1 MLRSVIHPFEPV
13 LTPGLG
19 AASAAVCGFMTPW
32 VQRVLHLSVLS
43 LEFHRRT
50 AFNEK
55 KPCNSASIY
64 WMPHSRL
71 CTNPVQQSMSI
82 RLRVNDWCPC
92 MLVCV
97 RTHIHTPSLGP
108 SSLGSKV
115 SKNKGTVLWR
125 PFCLVKG
132 LALPAQDRKPVAYRP
147 SSQGHSRGLSN
158 SFQKF
163 RSHKEGW
170 FNRSLLIM
178 HLAGIIPRVLGV
190 TQRGHKAA
198 CWCIKNRL
206 LGHVNGC
213 IFVTF
218 PIWPLLRSAW
228 TEFWPIKMQWRR
240 ALLSN

>member
-1 MLRSVIHPFEPV
+1 MKRSLAIQQVFTECPTLDSVQILFNSPSPSD
-13 LTPGLG
+13 LG
-19 AASAAVCGFMTPW
+19 WMTGA
-32 VQRVLHLSVLS
+32 LACL
-43 LEFHRRT
+43 
-50 AFNEK
+50 
-55 KPCNSASIY
+55 
-64 WMPHSRL
+64 
-71 CTNPVQQSMSI
+71 
-82 RLRVNDWCPC
+82 
-92 MLVCV
+92 CV
-97 RTHIHTPSLGP
+97 RAPTNTHPAWDPPLWAQKSQ
-108 SSLGSKV
+108 
-115 SKNKGTVLWR
+115 KNKITVLWR

-132 LALPAQDRKPVAYRP
+132 LALPAQDRKPVAHRP

-190 TQRGHKAA
+190 TQRGHKVA

-228 TEFWPIKMQWRR
+228 TEFWPIKMQWGR